1 MLTKRLKTCENYMTH
16 RRAIPPALMNA
27 DLKIQLKPPTIAHHA
42 HILSLVKVEDSQAAF
57 HPETHHLKPSSESM
71 CRGSSWVLLQ
81 MRGSMP
87 ACICVCTHTHTHTY
101 TQYIVVFIHSFKQYR
116 LTTYLY
122 ARLCYRHQGYN
133 IE

>member
-1 MLTKRLKTCENYMTH
+1 MTH
-16 RRAIPPALMNA
+16 GRAIPPALMNA

-42 HILSLVKVEDSQAAF
+42 HILSWVKVEDSQAPF

-87 ACICVCTHTHTHTY
+87 ACICVCIHTHTHTHT
-101 TQYIVVFIHSFKQYR
+101 IHSSIYSFIQAIQIEH
-116 LTTYLY
+116 LLY